1 MLAFLCSVLQAASP
15 AGGQAPAL
23 VAPMYLES
31 TPPPV
36 RCAQHILLTPRA
48 STSDADQVR
57 AWSELETETQA
68 LLERLRAGADFGA
81 EAVQVSDAPD
91 ARTGACLGAMPRG
104 VLHPQFESFLWNAE
118 VGAMSAPIRTDAGFT
133 LLKRVPERVGV
144 RLLVVSLDNR
154 ARAAEVA
161 QSLAAGADF
170 AELAA
175 QYNEDATLRER
186 QGAFAVLERGPR
198 DVLLKKLAFELAP
211 MMISAPQQWPSG
223 LTWVRAED
231 PAGFAAE
238 LVEPSFVRLRAL
250 LLSYEGARLAPPGAR
265 AQPEAKR
272 FLDELR
278 ARAESQRQANPT
290 HDPAVYAQ
298 DVYARLCAAFTD
310 EPGGRDRAGDLG
322 WIHRDL
328 PNCPDPL
335 LRSLVLPVGGL
346 SEVLSDARGFWL
358 VRRER

>member
-1 MLAFLCSVLQAASP
+1 
-15 AGGQAPAL
+15 
-23 VAPMYLES
+23 
-31 TPPPV
+31 
-36 RCAQHILLTPRA
+36 
-48 STSDADQVR
+48 
-57 AWSELETETQA
+57 
-68 LLERLRAGADFGA
+68 
-81 EAVQVSDAPD
+81 
-91 ARTGACLGAMPRG
+91 
-104 VLHPQFESFLWNAE
+104 
-118 VGAMSAPIRTDAGFT
+118 
-133 LLKRVPERVGV
+133 V
-144 RLLVVSLDNR
+144 RLVVVPLDNR

-170 AELAA
+170 LELAA
-175 QYNEDATLRER
+175 RYNEDSGLRER

-211 MMISAPQQWPSG
+211 KVVSAPQQWPMG

-231 PAGFAAE
+231 PAGFAPE

-250 LLSYEGARLAPPGAR
+250 LISYEGARLAPAGAR

-278 ARAESQRQANPT
+278 ARAQAQRQANET
-290 HDPAVYAQ
+290 HDPALYAQ

-310 EPGGRDRAGDLG
+310 EPGGRERSGDLG

>member
-1 MLAFLCSVLQAASP
+1 MLALLCSVFQA
-15 AGGQAPAL
+15 APAL
-23 VAPMYLES
+23 VVPMYLES

-48 STSDADQVR
+48 STDDADQAL
-57 AWSELETETQA
+57 AWSELEAETRA
-68 LLERLRAGADFGA
+68 LLARLRAGANFGA
-81 EAVQVSDAPD
+81 EAAQVSDAPD
-91 ARTGACLGAMPRG
+91 ARTGACFGAMPRG
-104 VLHPQFESFLWNAE
+104 VLHPQFESFLWSAA
-118 VGAMSAPIRTDAGFT
+118 VGDLSAPIRTDAGIT
-133 LLKRVPERVGV
+133 VLKRVPERIGV
-144 RLLVVSLDNR
+144 RLVIVPLDNR

-170 AELAA
+170 LELAA
-175 QYNEDATLRER
+175 RYNEDAGLRER

-198 DVLLKKLAFELAP
+198 DAVLKKLAFELAP
-211 MMISAPQQWPSG
+211 NVVSAPQQWPMG

-231 PAGFAAE
+231 PAGFAPE

-250 LLSYEGARLAPPGAR
+250 LISYEGARLAPAGAR

-278 ARAESQRQANPT
+278 ARAQAQRQANET
-290 HDPAVYAQ
+290 HDPAAYAQ

-310 EPGGRDRAGDLG
+310 EPGGRERSGDLG